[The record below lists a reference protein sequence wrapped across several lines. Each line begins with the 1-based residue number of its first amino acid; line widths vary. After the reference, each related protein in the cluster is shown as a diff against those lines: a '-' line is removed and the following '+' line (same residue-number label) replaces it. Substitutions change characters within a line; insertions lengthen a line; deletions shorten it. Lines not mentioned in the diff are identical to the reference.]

1 MMNKCLCLII
11 YTIAFLSCTSKD
23 GDWEPME
30 WEVDTSAYLKKDHI
44 AVPESGGTYTL
55 FCNNY
60 ATFWLSSV
68 FEDGVQIETDST
80 VGSAAK
86 GPRRPPAPRQSAAKG
101 MWSSIEIR
109 KNAMIVVISPN
120 DGNLSRCLSV
130 TPTAGDVFSSFIFNQ
145 KEKEN

>member
-1 MMNKCLCLII
+1 MMKKCLCLII

-60 ATFWLSSV
+60 A
-68 FEDGVQIETDST
+68 
-80 VGSAAK
+80 
-86 GPRRPPAPRQSAAKG
+86 
-101 MWSSIEIR
+101 R
-109 KNAMIVVISPN
+109 KFPLIDVISLPALKLAQC
-120 DGNLSRCLSV
+120 DKADTGFLGTLLPGEPV
-130 TPTAGDVFSSFIFNQ
+130 G
-145 KEKEN
+145 

>member
-1 MMNKCLCLII
+1 MKKYLCLII
-11 YTIAFLSCTSKD
+11 YTIAFLSCNSKD
-23 GDWEPME
+23 GDWEP
-30 WEVDTSAYLKKDHI
+30 VDASAYLKKDYI
-44 AVPESGGTYTL
+44 AVPESGGVYTL
-55 FCNNY
+55 FCKNY

-68 FEDGVQIETDST
+68 FEDGVQIELDST
-80 VGSAAK
+80 ARSAT
-86 GPRRPPAPRQSAAKG
+86 KG

-145 KEKEN
+145 KGKKD

>member
-1 MMNKCLCLII
+1 MMKKCLCLII

-86 GPRRPPAPRQSAAKG
+86 G

-109 KNAMIVVISPN
+109 MPFAA
-120 DGNLSRCLSV
+120 L
-130 TPTAGDVFSSFIFNQ
+130 PTVLLEVLQ
-145 KEKEN
+145 KACGVLLKYAKMQ

>member
-1 MMNKCLCLII
+1 MMKKCLCLII

-68 FEDGVQIETDST
+68 FEDGVQIERT
-80 VGSAAK
+80 VLLEVLQKACGVLLKYAK
-86 GPRRPPAPRQSAAKG
+86 MQ
-101 MWSSIEIR
+101 
-109 KNAMIVVISPN
+109 
-120 DGNLSRCLSV
+120 
-130 TPTAGDVFSSFIFNQ
+130 
-145 KEKEN
+145 

>member
-1 MMNKCLCLII
+1 M
-11 YTIAFLSCTSKD
+11 
-23 GDWEPME
+23 
-30 WEVDTSAYLKKDHI
+30 
-44 AVPESGGTYTL
+44 

-80 VGSAAK
+80 VG
-86 GPRRPPAPRQSAAKG
+86 SAAKG

-130 TPTAGDVFSSFIFNQ
+130 TPTAGDVFLLLSLIKKKKKIDILLVFA
-145 KEKEN
+145 K

>member
-1 MMNKCLCLII
+1 MKKYLCLVVYAIV
-11 YTIAFLSCTSKD
+11 FFSCTSKD

-30 WEVDTSAYLKKDHI
+30 WKVDASAYLKKDHI
-44 AVPESGGTYTL
+44 AVPESGGVYTL

-68 FEDGVQIETDST
+68 FEDSVQIETDST
-80 VGSAAK
+80 AGSAAK
-86 GPRRPPAPRQSAAKG
+86 GI
-101 MWSSIEIR
+101 WSSIEIR

-120 DGNLSRCLSV
+120 GGNLNRCLAV

-145 KEKEN
+145 KGKED

>member
-1 MMNKCLCLII
+1 MMKKCLCLII

-23 GDWEPME
+23 GVWEPME

-86 GPRRPPAPRQSAAKG
+86 G

>member
-1 MMNKCLCLII
+1 MMKKCLCLII

-86 GPRRPPAPRQSAAKG
+86 G

-120 DGNLSRCLSV
+120 DGNLSRLSL
-130 TPTAGDVFSSFIFNQ
+130 IHI
-145 KEKEN
+145 

>member
-1 MMNKCLCLII
+1 MMKKCLCLII

-68 FEDGVQIETDST
+68 FEDGVQIETDS
-80 VGSAAK
+80 AA
-86 GPRRPPAPRQSAAKG
+86 GSAAKG

-130 TPTAGDVFSSFIFNQ
+130 LLLRGMFFLLLSLIKKKKKIDILLVFA
-145 KEKEN
+145 K

>member
-1 MMNKCLCLII
+1 MMKKCLCLII

-86 GPRRPPAPRQSAAKG
+86 G

-109 KNAMIVVISPN
+109 KKAEYNIKLYAKKRETHSTEV
-120 DGNLSRCLSV
+120 
-130 TPTAGDVFSSFIFNQ
+130 AGRKPLRHCRIEG
-145 KEKEN
+145 EKKYAE

>member
-1 MMNKCLCLII
+1 M
-11 YTIAFLSCTSKD
+11 AFLPFKRQFFCFQ
-23 GDWEPME
+23 
-30 WEVDTSAYLKKDHI
+30 
-44 AVPESGGTYTL
+44 AVR
-55 FCNNY
+55 Y
-60 ATFWLSSV
+60 AQS
-68 FEDGVQIETDST
+68 DST
-80 VGSAAK
+80 VG
-86 GPRRPPAPRQSAAKG
+86 SAAKG

>member
-1 MMNKCLCLII
+1 MMKKCLCLII

-86 GPRRPPAPRQSAAKG
+86 G

-120 DGNLSRCLSV
+120 DGNLSRCLSI

>member
-1 MMNKCLCLII
+1 MMKKCLCLII

-86 GPRRPPAPRQSAAKG
+86 GTSKTKQAENFKKTGTFLLKYAK
-101 MWSSIEIR
+101 M
-109 KNAMIVVISPN
+109 
-120 DGNLSRCLSV
+120 
-130 TPTAGDVFSSFIFNQ
+130 Q
-145 KEKEN
+145 

>member
-1 MMNKCLCLII
+1 MKKCLCLII

-60 ATFWLSSV
+60 ATFWFHLCLRTV
-68 FEDGVQIETDST
+68 CKLKRTVLLEVLQKACGVLLKY
-80 VGSAAK
+80 AK
-86 GPRRPPAPRQSAAKG
+86 MQR
-101 MWSSIEIR
+101 
-109 KNAMIVVISPN
+109 
-120 DGNLSRCLSV
+120 
-130 TPTAGDVFSSFIFNQ
+130 
-145 KEKEN
+145 